1 MICVR
6 CGRHEA
12 FSSLKLAEFV
22 KRGGPAPPP
31 LPPDLCLKCISD
43 DSAYRQVLDTW
54 KDQMVVWLKKQLA
67 PQVQELREW
76 LVRPLDAIDRF
87 VESLR

>member
-31 LPPDLCLKCISD
+31 LPSELCLKCISD
-43 DSAYRQVLDTW
+43 DPVYRQVLDSW
-54 KDQMVVWLKKQLA
+54 KDQLVVWLKKQLA

-76 LVRPLDAIDRF
+76 LVRPLEAIDRF